1 MLWSES
7 PKMEIRNSQLLL
19 WNHCIWRGRFKNSN
33 YCINKHK
40 YKYNSCFIVTLL
52 LSKLILPL
60 FIKTREFLDDKCDT
74 TAKWN
79 WLLSSWAVNP
89 WINNKNNKL
98 IAQNTQMFL
107 LSPLCV
113 CVCVCVWLS
122 HVRIFAT
129 PWTVAHQAPLS
140 MGFSRQEHWSGLP
153 CPSPANTF
161 VPTQYRHKII
171 FLLTDF
177 ANKWIV
183 SLSLLLRR
191 NNIHMKNVYSITYDE
206 HELGP
211 LYVMCLELAI
221 LLLHA

>member
-1 MLWSES
+1 MINVTQQLSGTGCYLHGQWTHELTI
-7 PKMEIRNSQLLL
+7 KIINSL
-19 WNHCIWRGRFKNSN
+19 HRTHR
-33 YCINKHK
+33 
-40 YKYNSCFIVTLL
+40 CF
-52 LSKLILPL
+52 L
-60 FIKTREFLDDKCDT
+60 FHL
-74 TAKWN
+74 
-79 WLLSSWAVNP
+79 
-89 WINNKNNKL
+89 
-98 IAQNTQMFL
+98 
-107 LSPLCV
+107 

-122 HVRIFAT
+122 HVQIFAT

>member
-107 LSPLCV
+107 ISPLCV
-113 CVCVCVWLS
+113 CVCVTQSCPNLCYPMDCSPPGSSVHGILQARTLEW
-122 HVRIFAT
+122 
-129 PWTVAHQAPLS
+129 VAMS
-140 MGFSRQEHWSGLP
+140 FSSKHLCSY
-153 CPSPANTF
+153 SVPA
-161 VPTQYRHKII
+161 
-171 FLLTDF
+171 
-177 ANKWIV
+177 
-183 SLSLLLRR
+183 
-191 NNIHMKNVYSITYDE
+191 
-206 HELGP
+206 
-211 LYVMCLELAI
+211 
-221 LLLHA
+221 